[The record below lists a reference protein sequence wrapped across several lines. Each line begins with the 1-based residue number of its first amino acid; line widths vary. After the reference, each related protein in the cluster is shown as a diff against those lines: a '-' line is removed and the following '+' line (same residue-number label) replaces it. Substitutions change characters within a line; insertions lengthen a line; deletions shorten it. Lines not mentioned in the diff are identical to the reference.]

1 MFIPHLKIQKN
12 IPQNFHDTIYMD
24 VGISNSYIYAIRIM
38 LATKYVNVFFS
49 KQKYTLSTAKKS
61 IKVAYIICL
70 KQRIGK
76 HVGGIFL

>member
-1 MFIPHLKIQKN
+1 MARTFM
-12 IPQNFHDTIYMD
+12 TIYMD

>member
-1 MFIPHLKIQKN
+1 MFLPHVKTQKYS
-12 IPQNFHDTIYMD
+12 D
-24 VGISNSYIYAIRIM
+24 SNIYAIRIM
-38 LATKYVNVFFS
+38 LATKYAKIFS